1 MKGTYLFHIAFWCT
15 YILIKYASLI
25 SGSMITYLFFISIL
39 HALCATGML
48 PECIG
53 RLRAKTSYH
62 WLKDKNLRFNMC
74 IYTSKY
80 HKHHIYSPGKKQ
92 FCLLVVLPSTSCCRQ
107 RHPIPIKAPN
117 RKVTHLP

>member
-1 MKGTYLFHIAFWCT
+1 MKGTYLLHIIFWCT
-15 YILIKYASLI
+15 YILIKYVSLI

-53 RLRAKTSYH
+53 RLKAKTSYH

-74 IYTSKY
+74 MYTSKISY
-80 HKHHIYSPGKKQ
+80 APHMLSGKKTIL
-92 FCLLVVLPSTSCCRQ
+92 FASST
-107 RHPIPIKAPN
+107 
-117 RKVTHLP
+117 T